1 MIDPVGKLRPT
12 GGERTGPLR
21 RSPARP
27 PLDPERQAVRDEA
40 ARLYA
45 GQALRWGLVCEV
57 VTWADCG
64 DEITAL
70 RARVYREKLPHMI
83 AGGAPSD
90 ELDARAHHF
99 VARRDGEIVAAMRL
113 VPLPFE
119 AEAIFPDLRKHLR
132 PGTQYVE
139 IGRMVVAP
147 GTGEVGASRLL
158 SLFGLV
164 WGLTHTDYDGLV
176 AYARERTVNHFRML
190 GLEVVDRLEG
200 VEGKAAQPYVLMIA
214 HRENT
219 LRHLNALGL

>member
-1 MIDPVGKLRPT
+1 MPLGQHRRPA
-12 GGERTGPLR
+12 
-21 RSPARP
+21 ARP
-27 PLDPERQAVRDEA
+27 RLDPERQLVRDEA

-57 VTWADCG
+57 VAWADAG
-64 DEITAL
+64 EEITAL

-83 AGGAPSD
+83 AGGAPTD
-90 ELDARAHHF
+90 ELDARAYHF
-99 VARRDGEIVAAMRL
+99 VARRDGVIVAAMRL
-113 VPLPFE
+113 LPLPFE
-119 AEAIFPDLRKHLR
+119 AEALFPDLRRHLR
-132 PGTQYVE
+132 AGTAYIE

-190 GLEVVDRLEG
+190 GLEVVDRLEV

-219 LRHLNALGL
+219 LRHLGSLGM